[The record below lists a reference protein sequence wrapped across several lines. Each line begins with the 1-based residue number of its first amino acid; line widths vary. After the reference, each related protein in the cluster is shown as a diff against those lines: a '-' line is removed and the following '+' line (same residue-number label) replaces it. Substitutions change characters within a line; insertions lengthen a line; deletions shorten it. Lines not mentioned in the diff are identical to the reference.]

1 MKAREQRPYVLHEEE
16 CTPVTPAVQRVTDR
30 VVVTLFLWAFPHWIR
45 PNYLTFLRF
54 ALIPVVL
61 VLLGLGHHW
70 WAFGVFVGAVCTDFI
85 DGAMARTRCQ
95 ITILGTYID
104 PVADK
109 LLIGAV
115 LAWVGHGYLVVD
127 IILVFIVLEL
137 ILSAVGARILL
148 RTGSARSS
156 NAFGKTKM
164 AVQSVGLFLF
174 LIAAI
179 LDLAIVKTV
188 ALDLLWLALG
198 LAFVSGV
205 TQMQA
210 VLKRKQLPGSSSQ
223 PGQPS
228 KPAQPSHPSPDVDE
242 AQATHQGDR

>member
-1 MKAREQRPYVLHEEE
+1 MTEREKRPPYVIHEEE
-16 CTPVTPAVQRVTDR
+16 CTPMTPAVQRGTDR
-30 VVVTLFLWAFPHWIR
+30 IVVTLFLWAFPHWIR

-54 ALIPVVL
+54 ALIPVTL
-61 VLLGLGHHW
+61 VLLGLHHNW
-70 WAFGVFVGAVCTDFI
+70 WAFAVFLVAVSTDFI

-109 LLIGAV
+109 LLVGAV
-115 LAWVGHGYLVVD
+115 LAWIGIGYRVVD

-164 AVQSVGLFLF
+164 AVQSVALVLFLVSGF
-174 LIAAI
+174 
-179 LDLAIVKTV
+179 LDLKTVKTV
-188 ALDLLWLALG
+188 SLDLLWLALG

-205 TQMQA
+205 TQMQG
-210 VLKRKQLPGSSSQ
+210 VLRRRQ
-223 PGQPS
+223 PLSEQQPPSEQPPEHS
-228 KPAQPSHPSPDVDE
+228 KPV
-242 AQATHQGDR
+242 

>member
-1 MKAREQRPYVLHEEE
+1 MARSKQRPYVLHEEE
-16 CTPVTPAVQRVTDR
+16 CTSVTPAVQRVTDR
-30 VVVTLFLWAFPHWIR
+30 IVVTLFLWALPHWIR
-45 PNYLTFLRF
+45 PNYLTLLRF
-54 ALIPVVL
+54 ALIPVTL
-61 VLLGLGHHW
+61 VLLGLHHNW
-70 WAFGVFVGAVCTDFI
+70 WAFGVFLLAVSTDFI

-109 LLIGAV
+109 LLVGAV
-115 LAWVGHGYLVVD
+115 LAWIGYGYLVVE

-137 ILSAVGARILL
+137 ILSAIGARILL

-164 AVQSVGLFLF
+164 AVQSLALVLF
-174 LIAAI
+174 LISSF
-179 LDLAIVKTV
+179 LDLETLKTV
-188 ALDLLWLALG
+188 SLDLLWLALG

-210 VLKRKQLPGSSSQ
+210 VLKRRQPPSEQPPGNSR
-223 PGQPS
+223 
-228 KPAQPSHPSPDVDE
+228 
-242 AQATHQGDR
+242 TI